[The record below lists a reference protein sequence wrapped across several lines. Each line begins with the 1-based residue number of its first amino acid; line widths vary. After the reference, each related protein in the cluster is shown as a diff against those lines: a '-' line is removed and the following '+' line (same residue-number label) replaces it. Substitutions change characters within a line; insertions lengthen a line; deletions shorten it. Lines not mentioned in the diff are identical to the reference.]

1 MILFTGELGRLKSS
15 LREAGDEF
23 VKSSG
28 KSLSLSLTI
37 YIYIY
42 IYINLFHY
50 PRSYINI
57 STIFYH
63 SDHLNIHFNI

>member
-42 IYINLFHY
+42 KLV
-50 PRSYINI
+50 PLS
-57 STIFYH
+57 
-63 SDHLNIHFNI
+63 

>member
-1 MILFTGELGRLKSS
+1 VILFTGELGRLKSS

-42 IYINLFHY
+42 IYI
-50 PRSYINI
+50 
-57 STIFYH
+57 
-63 SDHLNIHFNI
+63 